1 MIGAV
6 QLARLRARAA
16 ATIEKTFLTS
26 IVIAGHT
33 IPAAR
38 FKSTQAVTNE
48 LSGLLADS
56 DISWRI
62 RRDAI
67 PAGVTIRPERTI
79 VSEGDKTYR
88 VAKVHDPVGDPCI
101 TVEGKEA

>member
-1 MIGAV
+1 MMGAT
-6 QLARLRARAA
+6 QLARLRARAS
-16 ATIEKTFLTS
+16 ATIEKTFPTS
-26 IVIAGHT
+26 ITIAGHV

-38 FKSTQAVTNE
+38 FKATAAVTNE
-48 LSGLLADS
+48 LTGLLPDC

-62 RRDAI
+62 RREVI
-67 PAGVTIRPERTI
+67 PAGVVIRPERTL
-79 VSEGDKTYR
+79 VVEGEKTYR